1 MRGSWITRPGV
12 TAVAGSF
19 GDIELHHHPAVQLAV
34 GIDGPLAL
42 VAADGTSQRCSIAAV
57 AGGTRH
63 AMRPDGA
70 SAALS
75 IYLGPET
82 STATTLN
89 AVIQARGAS
98 SGVWAIDGAESLAA
112 AVAAAVRAEDLSGAA
127 DLVVHTLL
135 GGVGVPTEAAV
146 HPQVREAVQLVTARI
161 PSRTDLGSV
170 AGEVAMSADYL
181 GRLFR
186 KQTGTS
192 FGAMARWT
200 RLLAALEH
208 LGAGESITDAAHLA
222 GFADGAHA
230 TRVCRELTG
239 IAPSDVARALG

>member
-1 MRGSWITRPGV
+1 MGGSWLTRPGM
-12 TAVAGSF
+12 TAVVGSF
-19 GDIELHHHPAVQLAV
+19 GDIEVHHHPAVQLAV
-34 GIDGPLAL
+34 GIGGPLVL
-42 VAADGTSQRCSIAAV
+42 VSGDGAEQRCSVAAV

-63 AMRPDGA
+63 AMRPGGA

-75 IYLGPET
+75 VYLGAET

-89 AVIQARGAS
+89 AVIRAHGDHA
-98 SGVWAIDGAESLAA
+98 GLWAIDGADSLAA
-112 AVAAAVRAEDLSGAA
+112 AVADAVRAEDLAGAA
-127 DLVVHTLL
+127 DVAIDGLL
-135 GGVGVPTEAAV
+135 GCAGAAAEAAV
-146 HPQVREAVQLVTARI
+146 HPQVREAIQLVTARI

-170 AGEVAMSADYL
+170 AGEVAMSADHL

-186 KQTGTS
+186 RYTGTS

-200 RLLAALEH
+200 RLLSALEH
-208 LGAGESITDAAHLA
+208 LGAGASITDAAHLA

>member
-1 MRGSWITRPGV
+1 MGGSWITGPGM
-12 TAVAGSF
+12 TAVVGSF
-19 GDIELHHHPAVQLAV
+19 GDIEVHHHPAVQLAV

-42 VAADGTSQRCSIAAV
+42 VAGDGTEQRCVIAAV
-57 AGGTRH
+57 SSGTRH

-70 SAALS
+70 RSALS
-75 IYLGPET
+75 IYLGAET

-89 AVIQARGAS
+89 ALIRARGAS
-98 SGVWAIDGAESLAA
+98 PGLWAIEDADELAA
-112 AVAAAVRAEDLSGAA
+112 TAADAVRTEDLSGAVDMVIDA
-127 DLVVHTLL
+127 VV
-135 GGVGVPTEAAV
+135 GWAGAATETAV

-186 KQTGTS
+186 TQTGTS
-192 FGAMARWT
+192 FGAMARWA
-200 RLLAALEH
+200 RLLSALEH
-208 LGAGESITDAAHLA
+208 LGTGASITDAAHLA

-239 IAPSDVARALG
+239 IAPSAVARALG